1 MRQWHLKPS
10 ITCALPHKINY
21 YDFSITSQN
30 TSKWLRRIPPSGKS
44 RIKPKRK
51 TIKELEEIDWNFCV
65 KIFCH
70 KGVKFFQDNRKMLE
84 GCNTCMKD
92 LNFLSCVMCPL
103 SQPVY
108 LTVQNDDLTVY
119 TIWHNGRDWII
130 GLFNTAWQNST
141 WNGIVRKRYEW
152 WINIEDLINHFSKPW
167 FQSHWFI
174 LLLTSTHTAIRSTV
188 CLVKSCL

>member
-1 MRQWHLKPS
+1 MRQPFRWGKTPGLKRTRGILIFGILIINYHWFLSTKTFMRQWHLKPS

-84 GCNTCMKD
+84 GCITCMKD

-130 GLFNTAWQNST
+130 GLFNTAW
-141 WNGIVRKRYEW
+141 
-152 WINIEDLINHFSKPW
+152 
-167 FQSHWFI
+167 
-174 LLLTSTHTAIRSTV
+174 
-188 CLVKSCL
+188 

>member
-1 MRQWHLKPS
+1 MGRWHLKAS
-10 ITCALPHKINY
+10 ITCALPHKIKY

-51 TIKELEEIDWNFCV
+51 TIKELEEEIDWKFCF

-108 LTVQNDDLTVY
+108 LTVQNNDLTVNTFWDNLQKY
-119 TIWHNGRDWII
+119 HLRWGKRDSSNVWSI
-130 GLFNTAWQNST
+130 TSA
-141 WNGIVRKRYEW
+141 
-152 WINIEDLINHFSKPW
+152 DLGFKVTGSSFVWPPP
-167 FQSHWFI
+167 I
-174 LLLTSTHTAIRSTV
+174 LQSTV
-188 CLVKSCL
+188 CILGQGFHVQNTYMIGNV

>member
-1 MRQWHLKPS
+1 MNKRILIFWILIINYHWFLSTKTFMRQWHLKPS
-10 ITCALPHKINY
+10 ITCAHPHKINY
-21 YDFSITSQN
+21 NDFSITSQN

-108 LTVQNDDLTVY
+108 LTVQNNDLTVY
-119 TIWHNGRDWII
+119 TIWFNCLWWFNCLHNLTQW
-130 GLFNTAWQNST
+130 T
-141 WNGIVRKRYEW
+141 WLNNW
-152 WINIEDLINHFSKPW
+152 TL
-167 FQSHWFI
+167 
-174 LLLTSTHTAIRSTV
+174 
-188 CLVKSCL
+188 